1 MKRTAVIP
9 AISPDGIQK
18 KKKFIR
24 ESRLCIFFK
33 YLLGTFHVLKT
44 LASLKISRTF
54 LFKYSKWVGWGGGCS
69 LLLTS
74 CLWEKPSVRDTT
86 QVLLSLPS

>member
-1 MKRTAVIP
+1 MKRTAVIL

-54 LFKYSKWVGWGGGCS
+54 LFKYSKCVGCGGCS